1 MPVADTELLF
11 AMNPR
16 DRKHKDAINLLK
28 EVNGLVVPDTA
39 ILEFQI
45 VLRARGRSP
54 SQVRIALLALHEA
67 LTQNDVKEVKTLSV
81 SLLAFQSELE
91 EKYRLSYFDS
101 LIAAS
106 ALTLDRQIVS
116 DDEAFDR
123 IPNIKRVPIKSSG
136 HTEA

>member
-54 SQVRIALLALHEA
+54 SQVRTALLALHEA
-67 LTQNDVKEVKTLSV
+67 LTQNNVKEVKTLSV

-106 ALTLDRQIVS
+106 ALTLDRQVVS

-123 IPNIKRVPIKSSG
+123 IPDIKRVPIKSSG

>member
-54 SQVRIALLALHEA
+54 SQVRIALLALHEV
-67 LTQNDVKEVKTLSV
+67 LTQNNVKEVKTLSV

-106 ALTLDRQIVS
+106 ALTLDRQVVS
-116 DDEAFDR
+116 DDESFDR

>member
-106 ALTLDRQIVS
+106 ALTLDRQVVS

>member
-67 LTQNDVKEVKTLSV
+67 LTQNNVKEVKTLSV

-91 EKYRLSYFDS
+91 ERYRLSYFDS

-106 ALTLDRQIVS
+106 ALTLDRQVVS

>member
-54 SQVRIALLALHEA
+54 SQVRIALLALHEV
-67 LTQNDVKEVKTLSV
+67 LTQNNVKEVKTLSV

-91 EKYRLSYFDS
+91 ERYRLSYFDS

-106 ALTLDRQIVS
+106 ALTLDRQVVS

>member
-67 LTQNDVKEVKTLSV
+67 LTQNNVKEVKTLSV

-91 EKYRLSYFDS
+91 ERYRLSYFDS

-116 DDEAFDR
+116 DDEVFDR

-136 HTEA
+136 HIKA

>member
-67 LTQNDVKEVKTLSV
+67 LTQNNVKEVKTLSV

-106 ALTLDRQIVS
+106 ALTLDRQVVS